1 MSINTERLGIAVL
14 VTLVAIGVLLAFVA
28 RGSGALLSDAD
39 SVVWLLL
46 VVALAGALLRRR
58 WSDAVFIFLATPTA
72 ALVGL
77 QLPPES
83 VSRKAVL
90 HCIYNPRHE
99 PSTGPASLCRDTGR
113 QVGSV
118 REQDAENRRRLDS
131 ARGRGP

>member
-90 HCIYNPRHE
+90 HCRYNPRHE
-99 PSTGPASLCRDTGR
+99 PSTRPASLCRDTGR
-113 QVGSV
+113 QVGQV

-131 ARGRGP
+131 ARDRGP

>member
-77 QLPPES
+77 QLPPEG

-90 HCIYNPRHE
+90 HCRYNPRHE
-99 PSTGPASLCRDTGR
+99 PSTRPASLCRDTGR
-113 QVGSV
+113 QVGQV

>member
-90 HCIYNPRHE
+90 HCRYNPRHE
-99 PSTGPASLCRDTGR
+99 PSTRPASLCRDTGR
-113 QVGSV
+113 QVGPV